1 MRSSRISAILQSLR
15 ELPDSVHVHGATG
28 SARAQIAA
36 RAAAEVSL
44 PTVVLCADDDTAA
57 QFAEDLETLS
67 QSVLGRRLEALHFP
81 TWEQSAYSP
90 IAPSIRTRLSRTAV
104 LGAIHQAKEGQAV
117 VLVTTLAAACQA
129 TLPKEVF
136 ERHLIRLKVEES
148 VDSREA
154 LMGRLLEGGYLRVDP
169 VEDPGTFA
177 VRGDIVDIFPP
188 GRERPVRLE
197 LFGDLIERIREFD
210 PGTQRALEGSVPS
223 LPIAPAREALINR
236 DNVSRVRE
244 RLKSFA
250 DDAGVPRPV
259 RDPILGSVHEANYPD
274 HSDTWTPLTYENP
287 STLWDH
293 LGDETLVIWNDELSC
308 QQFWDDFLV
317 TQTKLAAEAPGA
329 GLLIPPPAELFR
341 WNPALERRVRGSSK
355 LFLDRIE

>member
-223 LPIAPAREALINR
+223 LPIAPAREAL
-236 DNVSRVRE
+236 
-244 RLKSFA
+244 
-250 DDAGVPRPV
+250 
-259 RDPILGSVHEANYPD
+259 
-274 HSDTWTPLTYENP
+274 
-287 STLWDH
+287 
-293 LGDETLVIWNDELSC
+293 
-308 QQFWDDFLV
+308 
-317 TQTKLAAEAPGA
+317 
-329 GLLIPPPAELFR
+329 
-341 WNPALERRVRGSSK
+341 
-355 LFLDRIE
+355 